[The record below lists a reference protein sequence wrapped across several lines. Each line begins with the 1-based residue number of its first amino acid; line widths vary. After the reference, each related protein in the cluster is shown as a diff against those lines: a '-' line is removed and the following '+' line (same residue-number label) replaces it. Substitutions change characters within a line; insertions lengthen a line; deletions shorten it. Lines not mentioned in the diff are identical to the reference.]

1 MTGGVSTAAVY
12 KAEDSAPNQAAGAS
26 RRLHGNDARFQAA
39 MVGKADVLRALG
51 SLAGGMILTFR
62 IGNSGGTNPGIVNT
76 AVS

>member
-1 MTGGVSTAAVY
+1 M
-12 KAEDSAPNQAAGAS
+12 
-26 RRLHGNDARFQAA
+26 HGNDARFQAA